1 MVISQK
7 LDTEAKQITEDIQ
20 TLEIEIRRL
29 KIEYDRYFIGARKKE
44 PVQLLWNIKK
54 VIKRYSETPFR
65 QYQHRFQYNTL
76 VGRFNVLN
84 ERWNR
89 RIRILEEGPRTMPN
103 RRPSDK
109 MVIATRLLEKAP
121 DADNLRDMYATYV
134 AARKATHDG
143 GQPPSFEVFVVG
155 VSKQVEMLQNE
166 AGCAEIE
173 VRVVQQ
179 NLKVQVRARR
189 RR

>member
-7 LDTEAKQITEDIQ
+7 LDAEAKKVAEDIQ
-20 TLEIEIRRL
+20 GLEIEIRRL

-76 VGRFNVLN
+76 VGRFNVLS
-84 ERWNR
+84 ERWSR
-89 RIRILEEGPRTMPN
+89 RIRTLEEGPRPLPK
-103 RRPSDK
+103 RPSEK
-109 MVIATRLLEKAP
+109 KVIATRLLEKTP
-121 DADNLRDMYATYV
+121 DADNLREMYATYV

-143 GQPPSFEVFVVG
+143 GHPPSFEVFVVG
-155 VSKQVEMLQNE
+155 ISKQVEKLQNE

-173 VRVVQQ
+173 LRVVQQ